1 MRSLKEIKEL
11 LDDLDHTP
19 AAELEDQDL
28 DFKEWNNRSMKDA
41 VDLLVEMAIC
51 MANGGGGTVVFGVND
66 KATGRKKAIIGTPP
80 DLDVN
85 KLKRAVYDRT
95 DPKLT
100 PVFEDLPVPE
110 GTERLLVMQVSPGL
124 PPYTDTAG
132 QGTIRV
138 GKDCKPLTGTLRRRL
153 AVESGEADFTAT
165 EVPGAAAQLISP
177 AALEELRNA
186 ASKES
191 APKDLLKLNDVDLLA
206 ALDLLRGGRLTYAGL
221 ILAGKDAAIKEHLPG
236 YVWTHLRMKS
246 DTRYTDRADGHT
258 ALPVALARIMDRI
271 MADNPITTV
280 EQGLFHYEYRTYPEI
295 ALREAL
301 MNALCHAEYHPASVL
316 MVKQY
321 PKRLEIANPGGFVGS
336 ITSENILHHR
346 PIARNPLLVG
356 ALAKLRLVNRSNLGM
371 TRMYTAMLEEGKEPP
386 SIHDPGNSVIVT
398 LHARDISVP
407 FRMFIAEEGKQ
418 GRLLGV
424 DHLLIIRHLLQHPE
438 IDTVTAARICQ
449 RSQGDIREVLSE
461 MERGFDYLERGGPT
475 GRGTYWTL
483 RPDLHAALAAPGHPE
498 RDRRIDWEAA
508 KTRVLSVLR
517 QRAKRGESGLSNTD
531 IRRLTHFERK
541 QVIRLMHQL
550 MEENEAI
557 RPPGRGRFA
566 RYKFEAKA

>member
-1 MRSLKEIKEL
+1 MRSLKEIKDL
-11 LDDLDHTP
+11 LDELDHTP
-19 AAELEDQDL
+19 ASELEDQDL
-28 DFKEWNNRSMKDA
+28 DFKEWNSRSMKDA
-41 VDLLVEMAIC
+41 VDLLVQMAIC

-110 GTERLLVMQVSPGL
+110 GSERLLVMQVSPGL

-153 AVESGEADFTAT
+153 AVESGEGDYTAI
-165 EVPGAAAQLISP
+165 EVPGAASQLISP

-186 ASKES
+186 AAKES
-191 APKDLLKLNDVDLLA
+191 APKDLLKLHDLDLLA
-206 ALDLLRGGRLTYAGL
+206 ALDLLRGGRLTFAGL
-221 ILAGKDAAIKEHLPG
+221 ILAGKEAAIKEHLPG

-246 DTRYTDRADGHT
+246 DTHYTDRADGHT
-258 ALPVALARIMDRI
+258 TLPVALARIMDRI

-356 ALAKLRLVNRSNLGM
+356 ALARLRLVNRSNLGL
-371 TRMYTAMLEEGKEPP
+371 TRIFTAMLEEGKEPP
-386 SIHDPGNSVIVT
+386 SINDPGNSVIVT
-398 LHARDISVP
+398 FHARDISVP
-407 FRMFIAEEGKQ
+407 FRMFIAEEGMK
-418 GRLLGV
+418 GRLLSV

-438 IDTVTAARICQ
+438 IDTGTAARICQ

-483 RPDLHAALAAPGHPE
+483 RPDLHAALAAPGDPE

-508 KTRVLSVLR
+508 KTRVLSVLKGR
-517 QRAKRGESGLSNTD
+517 SRKTEPGLTNAE
-531 IRRLTHFERK
+531 IRRITHFDRN
-541 QVIRLMHQL
+541 QVTRLMKEL
-550 MEENEAI
+550 REEV
-557 RPPGRGRFA
+557 PQVSSLSRGA
-566 RYKFEAKA
+566 GAHYQWSDK